1 MTKDH
6 EFLNTGNSSIA
17 MTEKTSRA
25 ERGNDV
31 RQYRGDL
38 AQDQARR
45 QLHRA
50 GDYRWVA
57 ELPIPGPA

>member
-1 MTKDH
+1 MTKGH
-6 EFLNTGNSSIA
+6 EFLNMGNPSIA
-17 MTEKTSRA
+17 MTEKTGRA

-31 RQYRGDL
+31 RQYWGDL